1 MAAADTPEEPRQ
13 FRRTQTV
20 LGPLG
25 MVLLFGLLGL
35 AWWWWHHRPGSQPTT
50 RFRRVRAA
58 LVVAGLVILA
68 AGSAGRLV
76 TAFQPTPA
84 CSPPGGAPA
93 ARSGHFDV
101 SLLAQ
106 ETATWPETGI
116 GLLYARA
123 RDSHVCLAPS
133 AYYYVAPHADNI
145 AGTRAM
151 TVGDIV
157 LTPGFNISRE
167 QLETLVGHEARHR
180 AQWAVGTLIGGPFAF
195 PVAYAV
201 EDFFFPGSRNI
212 FERQAGL
219 TSGGYRHV
227 GTGPVLGPAQ
237 LAALGI
243 LAAIIVVALLGTW
256 HRRATAR
263 SHGRAETSGADTDR
277 KTAGGLAPDE

>member
-1 MAAADTPEEPRQ
+1 MALP
-13 FRRTQTV
+13 RRTQTI
-20 LGPLG
+20 LGGLG
-25 MVLLFGLLGL
+25 MVLLFGMLGL
-35 AWWWWHHRPGSQPTT
+35 AWWWWRHRPGCQPAT
-50 RFRRVRAA
+50 RLRRVRVT

-68 AGSAGRLV
+68 AGSVGRLV
-76 TAFQPTPA
+76 TAFQATPA
-84 CSPPGGAPA
+84 CSPPGGVPA
-93 ARSGHFDV
+93 ARSSHFDL
-101 SLLAQ
+101 SLVAQ

-123 RDSHVCLAPS
+123 RNSHVCLSPS

-151 TVGDIV
+151 TMGDIV
-157 LTPGFNISRE
+157 LTPGFNISSE
-167 QLETLVGHEARHR
+167 QLQTLVGHEARHR

-227 GTGPVLGPAQ
+227 GIGPVLGPAQ

-243 LAAIIVVALLGTW
+243 LAAIIVVALLGTR

-263 SHGRAETSGADTDR
+263 SRSRDETPGAGTRRTTDEL
-277 KTAGGLAPDE
+277 TPDE